1 MNIGRWKW
9 RSLAPSW
16 SLLSSAKVGRED
28 AGRDCQHLL
37 GVEWGGG
44 AQSGKGGGVL
54 EKKE

>member
-1 MNIGRWKW
+1 MNIERWKW

-28 AGRDCQHLL
+28 VGRDCQHLL

-54 EKKE
+54 GKKE